1 MKALLSSIFLILS
14 LAFQAQDLSAVRES
28 YKVAAQ
34 DKAHLETFYNMMEPV
49 TKSDN
54 VALVA
59 YKGAALALQAK
70 YAKTI
75 KEKKEG
81 FINGVGYLEFAI
93 EKEPN
98 AIEPRFVR
106 LGIQENAP
114 KILKY
119 RNDIEE
125 DKAFLLKQFEYID
138 SKNLRAHIKDYILQ
152 SKLFTEEEKKNI
164 ETQ

>member
-1 MKALLSSIFLILS
+1 MKPILS
-14 LAFQAQDLSAVRES
+14 ILFLTISMSFQAQEMSIVRES

-34 DKAHLETFYNMMEPV
+34 DITHLESFYDMMEPI
-49 TKSDN
+49 TKSDH

-75 KEKKEG
+75 KEKKDG
-81 FINGVGYLEFAI
+81 FVDGVSYIEYAI

-119 RNDIEE
+119 RGNIEE
-125 DKAFLLKQFEYID
+125 DKAFLLKQFEHIG
-138 SKNLRAHIKDYILQ
+138 SKNLKGHIKDYILQ
-152 SKLFTEEEKKNI
+152 SKLFTEEEKESIK
-164 ETQ
+164 E

>member
-1 MKALLSSIFLILS
+1 MKVFLTLIAFLILS
-14 LAFQAQDLSAVRES
+14 FQTLDLGIVRKS
-28 YKVAAQ
+28 YKIAAQ
-34 DKAHLETFYNMMEPV
+34 DKTQLESFSNMVANV
-49 TKSDN
+49 TKADDVS
-54 VALVA
+54 LVA
-59 YKGAALALQAK
+59 YKGASLTLQAK

-81 FINGVGYLEFAI
+81 FVNGVDYIEYAI

-119 RNDIEE
+119 RGNIEE
-125 DKAFLLKQFEYID
+125 DKAFLLKQFQHIS
-138 SKNLRAHIKDYILQ
+138 SKNLKEHIKDYILQ
-152 SKLFTEEEKKNI
+152 SKLFTEEEKAVILNI
-164 ETQ
+164 